1 MLRNGS
7 IKGLKKQE
15 FANTPMV
22 LLRRWR
28 VTLKGQDS
36 DRSQTPIHSSQ
47 PKPMLRKLLLTL
59 TLTTG
64 IIFCLNPESARA
76 DYTVCANS
84 DRLCL
89 KKGDSG
95 PIISALVKDLRKAG
109 YNPGKNTDRFTSEVE
124 NAVKSFQRDHQHV
137 RNDTYQRHSD
147 LDIDGIVGKDT
158 ILRVCQKVYR
168 GCDADASCYTGSPQL
183 ALPCYRTYDRVI
195 K

>member
-1 MLRNGS
+1 
-7 IKGLKKQE
+7 
-15 FANTPMV
+15 
-22 LLRRWR
+22 
-28 VTLKGQDS
+28 
-36 DRSQTPIHSSQ
+36 
-47 PKPMLRKLLLTL
+47 MLRKRLLTL

-64 IIFCLNPESARA
+64 IVFCLNPESARA

-124 NAVKSFQRDHQHV
+124 NAVKSFQTDHQHV
-137 RNDTYQRHSD
+137 RNDTYRYYSD

-168 GCDADASCYTGSPQL
+168 GCDADSSCYTGSPQF